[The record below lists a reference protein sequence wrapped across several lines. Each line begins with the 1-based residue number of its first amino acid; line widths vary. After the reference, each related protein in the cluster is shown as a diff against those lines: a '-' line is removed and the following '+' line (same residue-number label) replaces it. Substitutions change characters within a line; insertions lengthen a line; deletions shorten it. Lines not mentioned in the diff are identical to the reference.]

1 MATDLMLKACD
12 WMLREIGKKD
22 KAVLLRLLD
31 EHSGKMA
38 RTMFRYAIECFPKDE
53 RQAYLRR

>member
-1 MATDLMLKACD
+1 MLKACY

-38 RTMFRYAIECFPKDE
+38 GTMFCYAIECFPKDE